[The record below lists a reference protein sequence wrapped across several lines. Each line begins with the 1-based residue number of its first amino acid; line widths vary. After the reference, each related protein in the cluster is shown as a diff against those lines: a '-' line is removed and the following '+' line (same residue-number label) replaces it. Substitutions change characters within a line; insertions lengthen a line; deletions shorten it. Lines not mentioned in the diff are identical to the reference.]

1 MTKLEKTILSS
12 PPVAFLIS
20 KSKRTAMPGAGSLNV
35 YEVVIEFLKQIK
47 TVGLAER
54 SAAISFN
61 LIMALPAALLFLFS
75 IIPYLPESNKFDVQ
89 IMALFKDIAPNSSTY
104 NLIKDILHGLLIKH
118 QGVFSFGFI
127 LLMYYSSNAVM
138 GIIRT
143 FDKSVREKKVF
154 FLHRRWRA
162 IVLTSILILLV
173 IASTTFLIGHNQME
187 TLLKKVFHM
196 KRKADLP
203 WWDAIRWVIL
213 IFFLFYV
220 IALVYKFAPS
230 VHTRWPLVTTG
241 SVLATLLT
249 LITTLLFSY
258 WVNHFAS
265 YNRVYGSIGTV
276 LIIMLLI
283 NLNSLILLIGF
294 ELNVSIN
301 KLIAQKER
309 DLDIDQMM

>member
-1 MTKLEKTILSS
+1 VTKIEKVFISF
-12 PPVAFLIS
+12 PPVAFLVS
-20 KSKRTAMPGAGSLNV
+20 KSKNTAMPGANSLNL
-35 YEVVIEFLKQIK
+35 YEVFIEFMNQIK
-47 TVGLAER
+47 KVGLSER

-89 IMALFKDIAPNSSTY
+89 IMSLFKDIAPNSSTY

-162 IVLTSILILLV
+162 IILTIILILLV
-173 IASTTFLIGHNQME
+173 LASTTFLIGHNQME
-187 TLLKKVFHM
+187 FLLKRLFHM
-196 KRKADLP
+196 KKKADLP
-203 WWDAIRWVIL
+203 WWDAIRWAIL

-230 VHTRWPLVTTG
+230 VHTRWPLITPG
-241 SVLATLLT
+241 SVLATSLT

-301 KLIAQKER
+301 KLLSQQKSS
-309 DLDIDQMM
+309 MV

>member
-1 MTKLEKTILSS
+1 
-12 PPVAFLIS
+12 
-20 KSKRTAMPGAGSLNV
+20 
-35 YEVVIEFLKQIK
+35 
-47 TVGLAER
+47 
-54 SAAISFN
+54 
-61 LIMALPAALLFLFS
+61 MALPAALLFLFS
-75 IIPYLPESNKFDVQ
+75 IIPYLPESNSFDVQ

-104 NLIKDILHGLLIKH
+104 NLIREILRGLLIKH
-118 QGVFSFGFI
+118 QGIFSFGFI

-143 FDKSVREKKVF
+143 FDKSIQEKKVF

-162 IVLTSILILLV
+162 ILLTAILILLV
-173 IASTTFLIGHNQME
+173 IISTTFLIGHNQME
-187 TLLKKVFHM
+187 ILLKKLFRM
-196 KRKADLP
+196 KKRADLP
-203 WWDAIRWVIL
+203 WWDAIRWIIL

-220 IALVYKFAPS
+220 VALVYKFAPS
-230 VHTRWPLVTTG
+230 VHKRWPLVTPG
-241 SVLATLLT
+241 SILATSLT

-301 KLIAQKER
+301 KLLVQKKE
-309 DLDIDQMM
+309 

>member
-1 MTKLEKTILSS
+1 MTKIEKAIISF
-12 PPVAFLIS
+12 PPIAFLIT
-20 KSKRTAMPGAGSLNV
+20 KSKLTAMPGARSLNLF
-35 YEVVIEFLKQIK
+35 EVFIEFLKQIK
-47 TVGLAER
+47 NVGLAER
-54 SAAISFN
+54 AAAISFN

-75 IIPYLPESNKFDVQ
+75 IIPYLPDSNSFDVQ

-104 NLIKDILHGLLIKH
+104 NLIREILRGLLIKH
-118 QGVFSFGFI
+118 QGIFSFGFI

-143 FDKSVREKKVF
+143 FDKSIQEKKVF

-162 IVLTSILILLV
+162 ILLTAILILLV
-173 IASTTFLIGHNQME
+173 IISTTFLIGHNQME
-187 TLLKKVFHM
+187 SLLKKLFHM
-196 KRKADLP
+196 KKRADLP
-203 WWDAIRWVIL
+203 WWDAIRWIIL

-220 IALVYKFAPS
+220 VALVYKFAPS
-230 VHTRWPLVTTG
+230 VHTRWPLVTPG
-241 SVLATLLT
+241 SVFATSLT

-301 KLIAQKER
+301 KLLVQKKR
-309 DLDIDQMM
+309 